1 MPANCVGSKTT
12 ARMHTQTHTRMQ
24 SVWGQLMP
32 SAGLCLVPRWDQASR
47 VFMARCGSCNAASP
61 TCCCCWAHELIMR
74 QCSDTST
81 CCSNKNKW
89 SSDRYPCKIDGCT
102 GSRLGT
108 AAQRKLTTDVVDNQ
122 TGNAG
127 DFWTRCKS
135 PRKKHARGQLRTV
148 WLWGASW
155 LGRRGRERRVTAVGG
170 WRGATLMESPQL
182 TTVRRRAQWER
193 ERSGNRPNI
202 KFPSIFLR
210 AVKVEQN
217 QKETPKRAPGKVE
230 KAQG

>member
-1 MPANCVGSKTT
+1 
-12 ARMHTQTHTRMQ
+12 MQ
-24 SVWGQLMP
+24 RYKHMLQQQEQVEQRQISVQNWWLHWESTG
-32 SAGLCLVPRWDQASR
+32 
-47 VFMARCGSCNAASP
+47 N
-61 TCCCCWAHELIMR
+61 CCWQLAEGR
-74 QCSDTST
+74 GGVS
-81 CCSNKNKW
+81 
-89 SSDRYPCKIDGCT
+89 
-102 GSRLGT
+102 
-108 AAQRKLTTDVVDNQ
+108 QRKLTTDVVDNQ